1 MNIAFFVNSIEFP
14 YYSDILRGIK
24 AVVQQAGAKLDV
36 YVGGTL
42 TFSNRLGSGENC
54 IFSLANPENT
64 DGLIFLG
71 DLSREVSMNE
81 FRDFCNRFSAIPST
95 AIAFPL
101 EQGPYVEVDYRS
113 GIKELLDHLIV
124 YHSYRRIACIS
135 GPADNYEADLRL
147 QAYKEALKEH
157 GIAYDP
163 ELVVPGD
170 FNYLSGHQAI
180 EILLDERKVEFDAVF
195 ALSDGMAAA
204 ACEMLNLRGYS
215 VPRDVALVSFND
227 STDLLYHSPSMTTID
242 QNLELQ
248 GRMAAQKLLDLIA
261 GKPSESGEMI
271 PTSLVIRE
279 SCGCHFEVSGMQSVL
294 PIKKPGM
301 SLLDFARS
309 LKEKLSADSSD
320 YHDIPDEHRS
330 EVRNLVDA
338 FFLDAQSELVEHRF
352 VRKFRAAIAA
362 SSTSEVQLEFW
373 QKLVMLI
380 HREFHS
386 CVRYDEAIFSRFDL
400 LVHRSVRLV
409 SRNMLKRYTA
419 REHEYK
425 TVLLQIKYFSQ
436 FINSSTSLAM
446 LNGHIL
452 RHLPDFG
459 ITRCAIALY
468 ASGIHDLDAKN
479 ATLPDQVKI
488 ILAYDERGEISLDPE
503 QSLVNTLE
511 FTTASIFTQQR
522 TGTQVLFSLFFRKEH
537 YGFMVME
544 YNSRVMPGVYS
555 TIPGLISGALNIVFT
570 LNNLRTAR
578 QQIMQTSQMAALGE
592 LTSGISHELRNPLN
606 AITNFAMLDRESLE
620 ELEEIL
626 ASMNLSDDIGKSAR
640 VTKVLRALQSSS
652 NSIYNQSSHAIAI
665 ISGILKQA
673 RGEKGIIEL
682 CDINAML
689 EEGVHLADHSSR
701 SKYPH
706 FSFTIS
712 RQLYANLP
720 PYRGNSSQLNR
731 AFMNFISN
739 ALDAMRYKAESDIS
753 YAAELRIGT
762 EYRNHRTH
770 IIIEDN
776 GVGISAENRD
786 KIFTPF
792 FSTKPS
798 DQGTGLGLRMSQEI
812 IVEGHNG
819 EILCESEPGSF
830 TRFTII
836 L

>member
-14 YYSDILRGIK
+14 YYSDILSGIR
-24 AVVQQAGAKLDV
+24 AVIQQAGANLDL

-42 TFSNRLGSGENC
+42 TYSDRMSSGENS
-54 IFSLANPENT
+54 IYSLANPGNT

-71 DLSREVSMNE
+71 DLSREISMEE
-81 FRDFCNRFSAIPST
+81 FRNFCNRFSPIPST

-101 EQGPYVEVDYRS
+101 DQGSYVEVDYKS

-124 YHSYRRIACIS
+124 HHGYRRIACIT
-135 GPADNYEADLRL
+135 GPSDNYEADLRL
-147 QAYKEALKEH
+147 QAYREVLNEH

-163 ELVVPGD
+163 LLVVPGD
-170 FNYLSGHQAI
+170 FNYLSGRQAI
-180 EILLDERKVEFDAVF
+180 EILLDEPKVEFDAVF

-215 VPRDVALVSFND
+215 VPKDVALVSFND

-248 GRMAAQKLLDLIA
+248 GRMAARRVLDLIE
-261 GKPSESGEMI
+261 GKQLNNREVI

-279 SCGCHFEVSGMQSVL
+279 SCGCHFEITGMQSIF
-294 PIKKPGM
+294 PKKKVRI
-301 SLLDFARS
+301 SLLDFAGS
-309 LKEKLSADSSD
+309 LKEKLSADSSH
-320 YHDIPDEHRS
+320 YRDIPAEHRS
-330 EVRNLVDA
+330 EVNDLVDA
-338 FFLDAQSELVEHRF
+338 FFLDAQSDLVEHRF
-352 VRKFRAAIAA
+352 VRKFRTAIVA
-362 SSTSEVQLEFW
+362 SSAGEVQMEFW
-373 QKLVMLI
+373 QKFVMLI
-380 HREFHS
+380 HKEFHS
-386 CVRYDEAIFSRFDL
+386 HVIYNEAVFTRFDE
-400 LVHRSVRLV
+400 LVHRAIRLI

-419 REHEYK
+419 REHEFK

-436 FINSSTSLAM
+436 FINSSTNLAM
-446 LNGHIL
+446 LNSHIL

-459 ITRCAIALY
+459 ITRCAVALY
-468 ASGIHDLDAKN
+468 ASGIHNLDMDAN
-479 ATLPDQVKI
+479 LPDQVKI
-488 ILAYDERGEISLDPE
+488 ILAYDERGEISLSPE
-503 QSLVNTLE
+503 QSLVNTME
-511 FTTASIFTQQR
+511 FTPSRIFDKQTA
-522 TGTQVLFSLFFRKEH
+522 GTQVLFSLFFRKEH
-537 YGFMVME
+537 YGFIVLE
-544 YNSRVMPGVYS
+544 YGSRVMPGVYS
-555 TIPGLISGALNIVFT
+555 TVPGLISGALNIVFT
-570 LNNLRTAR
+570 LNNLHTAR

-620 ELEEIL
+620 ELEDIL
-626 ASMNLSDDIGKSAR
+626 TSMNSSNDPGKSER
-640 VTKVLRALQSSS
+640 VTKILRALQSSS

-673 RGEKGIIEL
+673 RGEKGIIEQ

-689 EEGVHLADHSSR
+689 EEELHLADHSYR
-701 SKYPH
+701 SKYPD
-706 FSFTIS
+706 FSFSIFS
-712 RQLYANLP
+712 QLFANLP
-720 PYRGNSSQLNR
+720 LYRGNSSQLNR

-739 ALDAMRYKAESDIS
+739 ALDAMRYKAETDPS
-753 YAAELRIGT
+753 YSAELKIQT
-762 EYRNHRTH
+762 EYQNHQT
-770 IIIEDN
+770 IITIEDN
-776 GVGISAENRD
+776 GVGISTENRS